1 MRSRIDDDETFRRYQ
16 QFLLGWYV
24 GQRIKRLDWHTRKR
38 MAAEADRLV
47 NEEDR
52 RLRRQIR
59 RLKARDEIK

>member
-1 MRSRIDDDETFRRYQ
+1 
-16 QFLLGWYV
+16 
-24 GQRIKRLDWHTRKR
+24 